1 MNFVPRPAPI
11 PKRVLAGA
19 IDAACIIVLAGISF
33 VAPLLTKG
41 VVLPMWGVLAVLIGY
56 SVLPIAFFKKT
67 LGLSV
72 AGLEVVAKTGHALD
86 LGNTLF
92 RELLGRG
99 WFPAAYVFT
108 ILVSVVAS
116 KLGVGGS
123 VAPAMVA
130 GVMTV
135 ACSSAMTIA
144 FVGHLIVLGRPDQRS
159 LADLMSG
166 SFVVEGPALPL
177 PTDVD
182 ELFEHKRHRM
192 AVLRNVAIVEVVL
205 VLGVYAS
212 PFVLA
217 AKGGET
223 SVQKGQRLKVES
235 LQAKFD
241 RDPGSESLA
250 RELQTELWR
259 ANRLEDAKQ
268 VAQRHREAMSLK
280 EVKREEELR
289 AQFAQAKDRAI
300 AQALIQL
307 LEEQDRVPEAR
318 DVYAEW
324 LGETPEA
331 SELSGFGHWL
341 ATNGLTDEAVTVLT
355 RATTMDPLV
364 PFGHTLLGVSLQ
376 RMGQLAGAREE
387 LELALLD
394 DPSDEDAKDALR
406 EVEEKLGPLPAADK
420 KKLAQHFA
428 GWKTDAGR

>member
-41 VVLPMWGVLAVLIGY
+41 IVLPMWGVLAVLLGY

-67 LGLSV
+67 LGLSI
-72 AGLEVVAKTGHALD
+72 AGLEVVAKTGHGLD
-86 LGNTLF
+86 LGNALF

-123 VAPAMVA
+123 VAPAFVA

-135 ACSSAMTIA
+135 ACSAAVTIA
-144 FVGHLIVLGRPDQRS
+144 AVGHLIVLGRPDQRS

-166 SFVVEGPALPL
+166 SFVVEAPALPL
-177 PTDVD
+177 PTDPD
-182 ELFEHKRHRM
+182 ELFEHKRHR
-192 AVLRNVAIVEVVL
+192 ASVLRNVAIVEVVL

-217 AKGGET
+217 MPGGET
-223 SVQKGQRLKVES
+223 SLQKGQRLKIEA

-241 RDPGSESLA
+241 RDPGSDSLA
-250 RELQTELWR
+250 RDLQNELWR
-259 ANRLEDAKQ
+259 ANRLDDAKQ
-268 VAQRHREAMSLK
+268 VQQRHREALSLK

-289 AQFAQAKDRAI
+289 AKFEQTHDRAFAQS
-300 AQALIQL
+300 LIQL

-324 LGETPEA
+324 LGEKPEA
-331 SELSGFGHWL
+331 SELAGYGHWL

-355 RATTMDPLV
+355 RATTMEPLV

-376 RMGQLAGAREE
+376 RMGQLPGAREE

-394 DPSDEDAKDALR
+394 DPEDDDARDALE

-420 KKLAQHFA
+420 KKLAQRVEL
-428 GWKTDAGR
+428 WKRDAGR